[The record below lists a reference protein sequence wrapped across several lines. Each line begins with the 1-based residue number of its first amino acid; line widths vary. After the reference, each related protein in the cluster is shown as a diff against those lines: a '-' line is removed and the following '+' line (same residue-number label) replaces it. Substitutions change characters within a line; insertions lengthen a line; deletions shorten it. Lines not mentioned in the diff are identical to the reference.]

1 MMILPNT
8 ICHMAEVNKKARF
21 RNHTHF
27 IKATNKVMVT
37 DGVKLIELQLDT
49 DILEK
54 DFSIPS
60 SVLADAKT
68 KTILSLELE
77 PKRKLIFDS
86 KSIQFDT
93 EEDEEAPA
101 YESIMK
107 MDDDKYVSDDFN
119 VDEIIKTLTIIKKM
133 KGSNTRLKI
142 SISKEP
148 FKPMFI
154 ETKRSAGGDEEH
166 NQIKAA
172 LMPLHK

>member
-60 SVLADAKT
+60 SVLVEAKT

-86 KSIQFDT
+86 KSIEFDAQA
-93 EEDEEAPA
+93 DEEAPA
-101 YESIMK
+101 YETIMK

-119 VDEIIKTLTIIKKM
+119 VDEIIKTLTIIKRM
-133 KGSNTRLKI
+133 KGSNARVAI
-142 SISKEP
+142 SISKES

-154 ETKRSAGGDEEH
+154 TTQKRTGDEDK
-166 NQIKAA
+166 NPIRAA